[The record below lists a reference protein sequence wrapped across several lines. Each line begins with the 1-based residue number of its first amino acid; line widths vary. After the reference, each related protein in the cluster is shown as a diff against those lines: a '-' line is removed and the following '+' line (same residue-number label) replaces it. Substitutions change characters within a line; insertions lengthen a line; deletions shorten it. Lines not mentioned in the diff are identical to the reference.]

1 MSKVRPSERTSWFT
15 ESVIREMTRL
25 SNSLGAINLS
35 QGFPD
40 FPAPTAIKE
49 AAKAAIDADINQ
61 YPITWGAPAFLQA
74 IATKYRDWYGMMP
87 DPEREICVTCGS
99 TEAMVASMLGVLD
112 PGDEVIVFE
121 PYYENYWP
129 DAVLTGAT
137 PRFVPLHAP
146 DWSFDAAELAAA
158 FGPRTRGIVIN
169 TPNNPTGKVF
179 TREELELI
187 AGLCQQWDV
196 MVFTDEIYEHIIYDG
211 ATHVPPA
218 TVAGLEDRTITI
230 SALSKTY
237 AVTGWR
243 VGWIVAPAELMRG
256 IRPVHDFLTVAAAAP
271 LQEAGV
277 VALQLPESFYL
288 QQAEEYRARRDLL
301 LSILAET
308 GFEARP
314 PRGAYY
320 VMADCSHLGF
330 ADDAEAAHHLVE
342 HVGVATVPGS
352 SFYRDE
358 TKLGAQ
364 TLRFAFPKK
373 LETLE
378 AAGELLRTRL

>member
-1 MSKVRPSERTSWFT
+1 MSKVRASERTSWFT
-15 ESVIREMTRL
+15 ESVIRDMTRL
-25 SNSLGAINLS
+25 SNSMGAINLS

-61 YPITWGAPAFLQA
+61 YPITWGAPAFLEA
-74 IATKYRDWYGMMP
+74 IARKYRDWYGMTP

-129 DAVLTGAT
+129 DSVLTGAT

-146 DWSFDAAELAAA
+146 DWSIDEVELAAA

-179 TREELELI
+179 TREELAII

-196 MVFTDEIYEHIIYDG
+196 MVFTDEIYEHIVYDG

-218 TVAGLEDRTITI
+218 TVSGLEDRTITI

-243 VGWIVAPAELMRG
+243 VGWIIAPAQLMRG

-277 VALQLPESFYL
+277 VALQMPESFYL

-330 ADDAEAAHHLVE
+330 ADDTEAAHHLVE

-352 SFYRDE
+352 SFYRDGS
-358 TKLGAQ
+358 LGAQ

>member
-25 SNSLGAINLS
+25 SNSLSAINLS

-61 YPITWGAPAFLQA
+61 YPITWGAPAFLEA

-146 DWSFDAAELAAA
+146 DWSIDAAELAAA

-320 VMADCSHLGF
+320 VMADCSHLGL
-330 ADDAEAAHHLVE
+330 ADDAEAARHLVE